1 VGRLDPEGSLHYH
14 VILFLIFLF
23 LFITLKNVD
32 FSDFRASP
40 ILTDMQVLF
49 VELLFI
55 VLVFLV
61 TLISFRGYLI
71 KTPDYATRGLF
82 ALVIV
87 SLGLFVIAFNLLWDP
102 VVMNGQD
109 FEIGGL
115 GTVSMA
121 ISAIL
126 IASGMVV
133 YISIKFSEDRQQQ
146 WFVEAV
152 KDTMHRMEVSEHR
165 PYNRMQAARARSKV
179 RARPQPKPVYNE
191 PLPAPSNTPMLPPST
206 EPTQQA
212 PSVQH
217 PASPQAAAAPVPQP
231 VSPKIIKCPQ
241 CAVPLKVPDVPQR
254 PLNIRCPHC
263 GAIGTVND

>member
-1 VGRLDPEGSLHYH
+1 MGRLDTEGSLHYH
-14 VILFLIFLF
+14 VILFLVFLF
-23 LFITLKNVD
+23 IFITLKNID
-32 FSDFRASP
+32 FSDFRDSP
-40 ILTDMQVLF
+40 LMTDTQVLF
-49 VELLFI
+49 VEVLF
-55 VLVFLV
+55 VVMVFLV

-71 KTPDYATRGLF
+71 KTPEYATRGLF
-82 ALVIV
+82 ALLIV
-87 SLGLFVIAFNLLWDP
+87 SLGLFVIFFNLLWDP
-102 VVMNGQD
+102 LINTQD
-109 FEIGGL
+109 FAIGGL

-126 IASGMVV
+126 IGAGMVV
-133 YISIKFSEDRQQQ
+133 YITIKFSEDRQQQ

-165 PYNRMQAARARSKV
+165 PFARRQAAPARRSV
-179 RARPQPKPVYNE
+179 RVNPQPKPVYNQS
-191 PLPAPSNTPMLPPST
+191 LPSPQETPMLPPGT

-212 PSVQH
+212 PS
-217 PASPQAAAAPVPQP
+217 AAPPTGAQVQAPTP